1 MTQAELTTSIVS
13 AFKSRCRSVKIDN
26 IKNKN
31 KNWFTLELFKLK
43 KKMLLL
49 RYKENKTGTDASE
62 LKSLKYNFKKIMKNN
77 INLYEKTNII
87 K

>member
-1 MTQAELTTSIVS
+1 
-13 AFKSRCRSVKIDN
+13 
-26 IKNKN
+26 
-31 KNWFTLELFKLK
+31 
-43 KKMLLL
+43 MLLL